1 MTETGNNFRGDTRVG
16 GEEEQ
21 PVGTEGR
28 KKKRSMVTPSASSL
42 SEYSFQQVSQRP
54 ASSNQA
60 ARIIEVVSSVH
71 LMKDTMEELIVDT
84 KTHAARMD
92 ALEKKIDE
100 LLRR

>member
-1 MTETGNNFRGDTRVG
+1 MTESGNNFRGDTRVG

-21 PVGTEGR
+21 TVSTEGR
-28 KKKRSMVTPSASSL
+28 KKKRSMVAPSAASL

-71 LMKDTMEELIVDT
+71 LMKDTLEELILDT
-84 KTHAARMD
+84 KRGEDRMN
-92 ALEKKIDE
+92 ALEEKIDA